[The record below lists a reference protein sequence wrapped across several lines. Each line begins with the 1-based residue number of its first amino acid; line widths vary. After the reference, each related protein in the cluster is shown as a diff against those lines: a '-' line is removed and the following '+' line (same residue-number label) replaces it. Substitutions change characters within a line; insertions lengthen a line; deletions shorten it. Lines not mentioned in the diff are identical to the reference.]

1 MRFLIIPILISSII
15 SCSTT
20 TQNTTKSNKVE
31 TVEAIPKDLTEI
43 KSIVLNPNLA
53 SADQMKS
60 LAEVDGELA
69 NSIISRRPFLKS
81 MEFLEFIKSSLDSAQ
96 FLSLKENLYVPMN
109 LNTAAESDF
118 MNVPGVGK
126 KMAHEFGEY
135 RPYKSIEQFKREI
148 GKYVDEK
155 EVNRY
160 LQYVFVPI
168 NLNTASKE
176 EILGIPGVGEKMANE
191 FEEYRPYQEII
202 QFEREM
208 KKYISDKEVARLK
221 RFVTL

>member
-1 MRFLIIPILISSII
+1 MRFLITIILITAII

-20 TQNTTKSNKVE
+20 TRNTTKSNKVG

-96 FLSLKENLYVPMN
+96 FLSLKENLFVPMN
-109 LNTAAESDF
+109 LNTAAELDF
-118 MNVPGVGK
+118 MNVPGVGR
-126 KMAHEFGEY
+126 KMAHEFEEY

-208 KKYISDKEVARLK
+208 RKYISDKEVARLK